1 MTLKLRVITMLS
13 ALCFLGSTACFAA
26 AAADALYSPS
36 GDEEQ
41 PVAEEPVYTDPT
53 PTPAPEPE
61 PTYEPEPV
69 VSYEPEPTVSYEP
82 EPNVPEDPG
91 YTESVPEVQPA
102 ESVPEYNPAEPTDS
116 EPIYSGT
123 YSDLIG
129 ENNFPQPL
137 ESTVSAA
144 PDYGT
149 TTSFYVDNTEQYNQ
163 YIYNTNQQQF
173 DDDYIYIPQ
182 YEAPAE
188 SLVNTSSKVIDTD
201 ELTKDDWRSI
211 MLDLSHGDMDDSGA
225 KTFNFIKENNEEG
238 DTNMMWMVY
247 TGVVLILASIVMILF
262 VIVSASKEKYS
273 Y

>member
-1 MTLKLRVITMLS
+1 MTLKLRVVAMLS

-41 PVAEEPVYTDPT
+41 PAAEEPVYVDPT
-53 PTPAPEPE
+53 PE

-69 VSYEPEPTVSYEP
+69 VSYEPEPVVSYEP
-82 EPNVPEDPG
+82 EPEVPEDPG
-91 YTESVPEVQPA
+91 YTESVPEYQPVT
-102 ESVPEYNPAEPTDS
+102 SVPEDEPVDS

-123 YSDLIG
+123 YSELIG

-137 ESTVSAA
+137 ESTVSQQ

-149 TTSFYVDNTEQYNQ
+149 TTSVYTDNTVQYNQ
-163 YIYNTNQQQF
+163 YIYNTNQQQY
-173 DDDYIYIPQ
+173 DDDYIYIPE

-188 SLVNTSSKVIDTD
+188 SLVNTSSKTIDTD

-211 MLDLSHGDMDDSGA
+211 MLDLSRGDIDESGA
-225 KTFNFIKENNEEG
+225 KTFNFIKENDEEG
-238 DTNMMWMVY
+238 DSNMMWMVY
-247 TGVVLILASIVMILF
+247 AGVALILASIVMILF